1 MLQSIA
7 VFFSRLG
14 TVTAVRL
21 GPEHHGVRRA
31 WAEFQS
37 EDEAKLALQYNQ
49 QAWLV
54 LRCMSPPQ
62 SLLCWSSSGLSLS

>member
-1 MLQSIA
+1 M
-7 VFFSRLG
+7 
-14 TVTAVRL
+14 RL

-31 WAEFQS
+31 WAEFHS